1 MRKPVEKN
9 DATMEVSA
17 SQLVPEP
24 KPPAR
29 MGPPKNVPQND
40 RSMWAGAVVGTSD
53 FAPPVEPKPKARRWL
68 IIAFALAVVGGGG
81 YVIYRA
87 MASDGAETP
96 PPTPAK
102 PEPKPAV
109 VIPPADAAVDAA
121 VDAAPVDAPEDAAE
135 PEAIIDAAVVPVV
148 KPRPKKP
155 VIKKATPKKKL
166 VPAKRR

>member
-29 MGPPKNVPQND
+29 MGPPKNLPQND

-53 FAPPVEPKPKARRWL
+53 FAPPVEAKPKARRWL
-68 IIAFALAVVGGGG
+68 IVTLALAVAGGGG

-87 MASDGAETP
+87 MASDGADTP
-96 PPTPAK
+96 RPAPAK
-102 PEPKPAV
+102 PAPKPAV
-109 VIPPADAAVDAA
+109 VPPADAAVDARIHA
-121 VDAAPVDAPEDAAE
+121 KPLDAPADAAE
-135 PEAIIDAAVVPVV
+135 PETIVDAAVVPVV
-148 KPRPKKP
+148 KPPPKKP
-155 VIKKATPKKKL
+155 VIK
-166 VPAKRR
+166 